1 MDGGRS
7 TMGDGWGRSSV
18 LDRPPSEAEVVL
30 DRVRKAYETTLA
42 VEDVTLEV
50 RRGELVSLLGPS
62 GCGKTTTLRMVAGF
76 VLPTAGSILL
86 RGRDITRLEPYKRDT
101 AMVFQNYALFPH
113 LTVFE
118 NVAFGLKR
126 RRTPSAEIAKRV
138 GDMLRLLELTGF
150 ERRYPRQLSGGQQQ
164 RVAVARALVINPA
177 VILLDEPLSNLDAKL
192 RASTRVELRRLQ
204 QELGLTAIFVTH
216 DQEEAMAISDRIV
229 VMNRGRVEQVGTAR
243 EIYRAPA
250 TQFVAN
256 FIGASNTF
264 SGTVAGL
271 EDGLVILETPLG
283 TLRGARAGAVADR
296 LARGAPANLVI
307 RPEEIR
313 VGGSDAEPPAPGLG
327 SIRGQ
332 VAVVSYL
339 GATVDLSVRAADGS
353 LVLARGVDRDLGDF
367 PVGATVSLSWP
378 AATGMVFPG

>member
-1 MDGGRS
+1 MAETENGAEL
-7 TMGDGWGRSSV
+7 V
-18 LDRPPSEAEVVL
+18 LDH
-30 DRVRKAYETTLA
+30 VRKAYDSTLA
-42 VEDVTLEV
+42 VEDVALDV

-62 GCGKTTTLRMVAGF
+62 GCGKTTTLRMIAGF
-76 VLPTAGSILL
+76 VLPTSGAVLI

-126 RRTPSAEIAKRV
+126 RKAPRDEIARRV
-138 GDMLRLLELTGF
+138 GEMLGLLELTGL

-177 VILLDEPLSNLDAKL
+177 VMLLDEPLSNLDAKL

-243 EIYRAPA
+243 EIYQAPA
-250 TQFVAN
+250 SQFVAN
-256 FIGASNTF
+256 FIGSSNTIA
-264 SGTVAGL
+264 GTVVGQ
-271 EDGLVILETPLG
+271 EGGLVVLETPLG
-283 TLRGARAGAVADR
+283 ALRGAPAGATADGLARGARASLIV
-296 LARGAPANLVI
+296 

-313 VGGSDAEPPAPGLG
+313 VGTPAEAVAEPGLCE
-327 SIRGQ
+327 IRGK
-332 VAVVSYL
+332 VAVISYL
-339 GATVDLSVRAADGS
+339 GATVDLSVRLADGS
-353 LVLARGVDRDLGDF
+353 LVLARGIDRELGGF
-367 PVGATVSLSWP
+367 AVGTTICLRWP
-378 AATGMVFPG
+378 APTGMVFAE